1 MKNKLAYFVLFIS
14 FCANMFACSDGK
26 GEALLP
32 EPEPN
37 PNPVPE
43 YTLPT
48 GKQIYIPN
56 ELQSNDFTKEE
67 SQWSYYRMDYSDN
80 FIVFWEKGFGN
91 NPATVTDQALRVD
104 IKDLLEKA
112 ELFYDVNVNK
122 LKFIETGKSNTDK
135 YRMMIFLKYQ
145 SEWLA
150 TGSGYDDVIGAL
162 WVNPSTCQ
170 PVGSTIAHEVGHS
183 FQYQTYCDNPSSG
196 CGWRYGFGENGE
208 GGNCFWEQ
216 CAQWQAYQIYHEEQF
231 ANYYFNEYLTSFHK
245 HPLHETPRYANYFI
259 QDYWCM
265 KHGVEFIGRLWRE
278 ARKPEDPIEAYQ
290 RITGIT
296 QEEFNDEMFDVARR
310 LVNWDIDGIREYGQD
325 YVGRQ
330 QCKLIASEGG
340 YYAID
345 PTQCIENYGYNVI
358 CLNVP
363 SAGTVISADFL
374 GMEGADGYRK
384 KNIDKAG
391 WRYGFVAY
399 LKNGTCVYSNVFSKK
414 KGEVT
419 FKCPENCQK
428 LSFVVSGAPTQ
439 HWHHAWDD
447 NDANDEQW
455 PYKVKFCGTT
465 LYGQID
471 IDPDKI
477 PENIILTYDVPV
489 TFSSTDYA
497 SSKVEVELQKL
508 CQALSLTPEQIRD
521 KWGKDIIFAGLNK
534 DGSLNTTSTA
544 NEPGHWFDVN
554 GNVCVWGEEAKV
566 YSELDKENFIFK
578 VGQYPGHC
586 KIGEFYTIKQ
596 SFVYEYETGR
606 KVQAVFKF
614 NITIR

>member
-162 WVNPSTCQ
+162 CVNPSTCQ

-340 YYAID
+340 YYTID

-455 PYKVKFCGTT
+455 PYKVKFSGTN

-477 PENIILTYDVPV
+477 LENIILTYDVPV

>member
-419 FKCPENCQK
+419 FKATFRRK
-428 LSFVVSGAPTQ
+428 SAK
-439 HWHHAWDD
+439 
-447 NDANDEQW
+447 ANAD
-455 PYKVKFCGTT
+455 F
-465 LYGQID
+465 L
-471 IDPDKI
+471 
-477 PENIILTYDVPV
+477 
-489 TFSSTDYA
+489 
-497 SSKVEVELQKL
+497 
-508 CQALSLTPEQIRD
+508 R
-521 KWGKDIIFAGLNK
+521 
-534 DGSLNTTSTA
+534 
-544 NEPGHWFDVN
+544 
-554 GNVCVWGEEAKV
+554 
-566 YSELDKENFIFK
+566 
-578 VGQYPGHC
+578 
-586 KIGEFYTIKQ
+586 
-596 SFVYEYETGR
+596 
-606 KVQAVFKF
+606 
-614 NITIR
+614 

>member
-1 MKNKLAYFVLFIS
+1 MKNKLVYIVLFVS

-32 EPEPN
+32 EPTPN
-37 PNPVPE
+37 PTPVPE

-48 GKQIYIPN
+48 GKLIYIPN

-80 FIVFWEKGFGN
+80 FIVFWEKGFGS
-91 NPATVTDQALRVD
+91 NPSTVTDQALRVD

-122 LKFIETGKSNTDK
+122 LKFVETGKSNTDK

-150 TGSGYDDVIGAL
+150 TGAGYDDIIGAL

-183 FQYQTYCDNPSSG
+183 FQYQTYCDNPLSG
-196 CGWRYGFGENGE
+196 CGWRYGLGEYGE

-216 CAQWQAYQIYHEEQF
+216 CAQWQSYQVYHEEQF
-231 ANYYFNEYLTSFHK
+231 RNYNFSEYLMSFHK

-265 KHGVEFIGRLWRE
+265 KHGVEFIGKLWRE
-278 ARKPEDPIEAYQ
+278 SRKPEDPIEAYQ
-290 RITGIT
+290 RITNIT
-296 QEEFNDEMFDVARR
+296 QEEFNDEMFDAARR
-310 LVNWDIDGIREYGQD
+310 MVNWDIDGIREYGQN

-345 PTQCIENYGYNVI
+345 PAQCIENYGYNVI
-358 CLNVP
+358 SLNVP
-363 SAGTVISADFL
+363 SAGTTISADFL
-374 GMEGADGYRK
+374 GMEGVNGYRK
-384 KNIDKAG
+384 KNIDQAG

-399 LKNGTCVYSNVFSKK
+399 LKNGICVYSNIFSEK
-414 KGEVT
+414 KGEAT

-428 LSFVVSGAPTQ
+428 LYFVVSGAPTQ

-455 PYKVKFCGTT
+455 PYKVKFGGTNM
-465 LYGQID
+465 YGKID

-477 PENIILTYDVPV
+477 P
-489 TFSSTDYA
+489 
-497 SSKVEVELQKL
+497 
-508 CQALSLTPEQIRD
+508 
-521 KWGKDIIFAGLNK
+521 
-534 DGSLNTTSTA
+534 
-544 NEPGHWFDVN
+544 
-554 GNVCVWGEEAKV
+554 
-566 YSELDKENFIFK
+566 
-578 VGQYPGHC
+578 
-586 KIGEFYTIKQ
+586 
-596 SFVYEYETGR
+596 
-606 KVQAVFKF
+606 
-614 NITIR
+614 